1 MNEQT
6 SIVRTPSA
14 TGRTGTRGLLVL
26 SIVGAGLLTGCATS
40 SSDLTKD
47 RVAQSGVAVQQ
58 AQQQVGQSESG
69 ATHLQEAKNSL
80 AAAQVSMSKGDEQG
94 ADRHAT
100 RARLHAE
107 LAVAKS
113 QSAAAQ
119 SAAAEVLASSK
130 TLQQEVDRN
139 SQIQR

>member
-1 MNEQT
+1 M
-6 SIVRTPSA
+6 
-14 TGRTGTRGLLVL
+14 
-26 SIVGAGLLTGCATS
+26 VGAGLVAGCAGS
-40 SSDLTKD
+40 SELAKD

-58 AQQQVGQSESG
+58 AQQQIGQSESG

-80 AAAQVSMSKGDEQG
+80 AAAQVSIAKGDEQG
-94 ADRHAT
+94 ADRNAT

>member
-1 MNEQT
+1 MNERTLKART
-6 SIVRTPSA
+6 SSA
-14 TGRTGTRGLLVL
+14 TRRTGTRGLLVL
-26 SIVGAGLLTGCATS
+26 SMIGAGLIAGCAS
-40 SSDLTKD
+40 ASDLTKD
-47 RVAQSGVAVQQ
+47 RVAQSAVAVQQ
-58 AQQQVGQSESG
+58 AQQQIGQSESG
-69 ATHLQEAKNSL
+69 ATELQQAKNSL
-80 AAAQVSMSKGDEQG
+80 AAAQTSIAKGDEQG
-94 ADRHAT
+94 AERDAT

-113 QSAAAQ
+113 RSAAAQ

>member
-1 MNEQT
+1 MNEQALK
-6 SIVRTPSA
+6 VRPPSV
-14 TGRTGTRGLLVL
+14 TRRTGTTGLLVL
-26 SIVGAGLLTGCATS
+26 SMIGIGLIADS
-40 SSDLTKD
+40 ASASDLTKD
-47 RVAQSGVAVQQ
+47 QVARSAVAVQQ
-58 AQQQVGQSESG
+58 AQQQIGQSESG
-69 ATHLQEAKNSL
+69 ATQLEAAKNSL
-80 AAAQVSMSKGDEQG
+80 AAAQAAMSKGDEQG
-94 ADRHAT
+94 AERHAT

-139 SQIQR
+139 QQIQR